1 MKNVLVTGATGFIG
15 NYVIDELLNRNFNVI
30 ASSSSRQKAT
40 GFHWYKKVTFVE
52 FNLQNIDEGINY
64 FNFFHRPQSF
74 IHLAWEGLPE
84 YTGDFH
90 LTENFPRHLALLKNM
105 IQNGLRDITVA
116 GTCFEYG
123 LQEGQLSED
132 MEPEPVNAYST
143 AKDELR
149 KNLQQFCASLPV
161 SLKWMRLFYMYGKGQ
176 HPNSL
181 IPQLNKAL
189 AEKQQVFK
197 MSAGE
202 QQRDFLPVA
211 KVAEYIVKIAAQKNV
226 TGIINVC
233 SGKPVMVKDF
243 VKEYLQQ
250 NNKSISLHLGY
261 YPYNLYEPMRFW
273 GDDTKLQSILQNE
286 SFL

>member
-1 MKNVLVTGATGFIG
+1 MKKVLVTGATGFIG
-15 NYVIDELLNRNFNVI
+15 NYVVEELLKRNFNVI
-30 ASSSSRQKAT
+30 ASSSSREKAA
-40 GFHWYKKVTFVE
+40 GFPWYKQVTFVE
-52 FNLQNIDEGINY
+52 LNLQNIDEGINY
-64 FNFFHRPQSF
+64 FNFFKQPQSF
-74 IHLAWEGLPE
+74 IHLAWEGLPD

-90 LTENFPRHLALLKNM
+90 ITKNLPRHLALLKNM
-105 IQNGLRDITVA
+105 VQNGLSDITVA

-123 LQEGQLSED
+123 LQEGQLSENIH
-132 MEPEPVNAYST
+132 PKPVIEYAT
-143 AKDELR
+143 AKDEMR
-149 KNLQQFCASLPV
+149 KNLQQICASKPV
-161 SLKWMRLFYMYGKGQ
+161 SLKWMRLFYMYGNGQ

-189 AEKQQVFK
+189 AEKQEVFN

-202 QQRDFLPVA
+202 QQRDFLPVG
-211 KVAEYIVKIAAQKNV
+211 KVAEYIVTIAAQKNV

-250 NNKSISLHLGY
+250 NNKSIQLHLGY

-273 GDDTKLQSILQNE
+273 GDDTKLQSIIENE